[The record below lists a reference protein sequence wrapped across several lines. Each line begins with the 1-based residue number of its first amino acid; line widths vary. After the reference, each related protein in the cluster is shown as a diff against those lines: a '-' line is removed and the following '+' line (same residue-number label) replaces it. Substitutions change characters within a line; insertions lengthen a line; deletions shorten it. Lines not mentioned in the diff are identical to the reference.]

1 MQDGAPPPEAHS
13 RVDLRDR
20 LAAAGTLLGTRE
32 ASHRAAL
39 DEARQRCDALR
50 VLVLEALEAFHATAA
65 AAGAPHLRV
74 DVTPVRLDEKHVRA
88 IEFEVRR
95 GRHAGV
101 VTVKSRG
108 DVTLVGPFR
117 TGKTEGPCRTFPWD
131 AKDDICVALGDFLL
145 RFLEEAAT
153 P

>member
-1 MQDGAPPPEAHS
+1 MQDGAPPPEAEV
-13 RVDLRDR
+13 RTR
-20 LAAAGTLLGTRE
+20 LAAAGGLLGARE
-32 ASHRAAL
+32 STHRAGL
-39 DEARQRCDALR
+39 EEARKRCEALR
-50 VLVLEALEAFHATAA
+50 ALVADAIDAFHTAA
-65 AAGAPHLRV
+65 SEAGAPHLRIE
-74 DVTPVRLDEKHVRA
+74 VTALRLDEKHVRA
-88 IEFEVRR
+88 VEFEVRR

-117 TGKTEGPCRTFPWD
+117 RGKTEGPCRTFPWD
-131 AKDDICVALGDFLL
+131 AHDEICPALGDFLL